1 MCIDYHTL
9 NANVVS
15 DAWPLPGIDKVLSHL
30 RGARFF
36 SKLDLHDRY
45 H

>member
-1 MCIDYHTL
+1 MCIDYRTL
-9 NANVVS
+9 NENIVS
-15 DAWPLPGIDKVLSHL
+15 DAWSLPRIDEVLSHL

-36 SKLDLHDRY
+36 SKLDLRNGY

>member
-1 MCIDYHTL
+1 MYVDYRTL
-9 NANVVS
+9 NANNVS
-15 DAWPLPGIDKVLSHL
+15 DAWPIPHIDEVLSHL

-36 SKLDLHDRY
+36 SKLDLRDGY